1 MKPIINLSRNI
12 LILCLCLIAFTSF
25 MCRRKNQSKSDSST
39 MTVFYADG
47 DEWIMGP
54 VDVIPKMLV
63 FLPLVDDRYEQGKW
77 GLAERWEHSPDYR
90 EWIVH
95 LRRNIRWH
103 DGMPVTAHDIK
114 FTIDL
119 WKHPDVLYYAGA
131 NYGSITVLDD
141 YTFKAIFTN
150 PSDSLLGGWD
160 VYYPKH
166 LLENLDPKE
175 FTSWK
180 FWTEPVGNGPYRYVR
195 HVPRTMIELEA
206 NPDHY
211 KGKPKIERLVLK
223 FGGYPLIELRSGN
236 VDCIDIS
243 SLEAIKLA
251 DDPRFRVYQAEWDG
265 TRRNQIFW
273 NHRNPLFGNVTVRR
287 ALTLAINRRELHRVL
302 NFSDDFF
309 ITDGIYTNF
318 QARRGEI
325 PEPLPYDPEQAK
337 RLLEEAGWHDRNA
350 NRIRDKDGREF
361 HFTMI
366 AEDGIHKQAAVYIQD
381 QLRRVGIRM
390 EIQNLHRSVI
400 RQRFRDG
407 KFDAAIVGTA
417 NGRGHQRCFGK
428 FGKNVYSGYDN
439 PRVTELISKG
449 NAAMEADERDRIY
462 RELSPIFTAD
472 MPVTF
477 LFPGV
482 KTLVAHRRIKGLNS
496 PESGPDPIYFIEYLW
511 VEEESGES
519 EEQNRMGK

>member
-1 MKPIINLSRNI
+1 M
-12 LILCLCLIAFTSF
+12 
-25 MCRRKNQSKSDSST
+25 
-39 MTVFYADG
+39 
-47 DEWIMGP
+47 
-54 VDVIPKMLV
+54 
-63 FLPLVDDRYEQGKW
+63 
-77 GLAERWEHSPDYR
+77 
-90 EWIVH
+90 
-95 LRRNIRWH
+95 
-103 DGMPVTAHDIK
+103 
-114 FTIDL
+114 
-119 WKHPDVLYYAGA
+119 
-131 NYGSITVLDD
+131 
-141 YTFKAIFTN
+141 
-150 PSDSLLGGWD
+150 
-160 VYYPKH
+160 
-166 LLENLDPKE
+166 DPKE

-223 FGGYPLIELRSGN
+223 FGGYPLIELLSGN
-236 VDCIDIS
+236 VDCINIS

-251 DDPRFRVYQAEWDG
+251 DDPRFQVYRGWGPA
-265 TRRNQIFW
+265 RNQIFW

-318 QARRGEI
+318 QSRFGEI

-337 RLLEEAGWHDRNA
+337 RLFEEAGWHNRNA

-366 AEDGIHKQAAVYIQD
+366 VEDGIYKQAAVYIQD
-381 QLRRVGIRM
+381 QFRRVGIRM
-390 EIQNLHRSVI
+390 EIQNLHRDVI
-400 RQRFRDG
+400 MQRFRDG
-407 KFDAAIVGTA
+407 KFDAAILGTP
-417 NGRGHQRCFGK
+417 NGRGHQEYFGK

-477 LFPGV
+477 LFPRV
-482 KTLVAHRRIKGLNS
+482 DTTVAHRRIKGLSS
-496 PESGPDPIYFIEYLW
+496 PFYILPIYYIEHLW
-511 VEEESGES
+511 IEEEDGEH
-519 EEQNRMGK
+519 EEQNNKEE

>member
-1 MKPIINLSRNI
+1 
-12 LILCLCLIAFTSF
+12 
-25 MCRRKNQSKSDSST
+25 
-39 MTVFYADG
+39 
-47 DEWIMGP
+47 
-54 VDVIPKMLV
+54 
-63 FLPLVDDRYEQGKW
+63 
-77 GLAERWEHSPDYR
+77 
-90 EWIVH
+90 
-95 LRRNIRWH
+95 
-103 DGMPVTAHDIK
+103 
-114 FTIDL
+114 
-119 WKHPDVLYYAGA
+119 LYYAGA
-131 NYGSITVLDD
+131 GYGSITVLDD

-150 PSDSLLGGWD
+150 PSDSLLDGWD

-195 HVPRTMIELEA
+195 HVPRTMIEFEA

-223 FGGYPLIELRSGN
+223 FGGYPLIELLSGN
-236 VDCIDIS
+236 VDCINIS
-243 SLEAIKLA
+243 SLDAIKLA
-251 DDPRFRVYQAEWDG
+251 DDPRFRVYQGAVGEG
-265 TRRNQIFW
+265 VKRTQIFW

-302 NFSDDFF
+302 NFSDNFF
-309 ITDGIYTNF
+309 ITDGIYTGK
-318 QARRGEI
+318 QARLGEI

-337 RLLEEAGWHDRNA
+337 RLFEEAGWHDSNA

-366 AEDGIHKQAAVYIQD
+366 VEDGTHGQAAVYIQD

-400 RQRFRDG
+400 KQRFKYG
-407 KFDAAIVGTA
+407 KFDATIVKTP
-417 NGRGHQRCFGK
+417 NGGWHHRIYFGK
-428 FGKNVYSGYDN
+428 FDEDVYSGYDN
-439 PRVTELISKG
+439 PRVAELISKG
-449 NAAMEADERDRIY
+449 NAPMEADERDRIY

-477 LFPGV
+477 LFPQAD
-482 KTLVAHRRIKGLNS
+482 TTVAHRRIKGLIN
-496 PESGPDPIYFIEYLW
+496 PEYGLLLDPIYWIEYLW
-511 VEEESGES
+511 IEEESGEP
-519 EEQNRMGK
+519 EEQNNKEE

>member
-1 MKPIINLSRNI
+1 
-12 LILCLCLIAFTSF
+12 
-25 MCRRKNQSKSDSST
+25 

-47 DEWIMGP
+47 DEWILGP
-54 VDVIPKMLV
+54 VDEIPKLLV
-63 FLPLVDDRYEQGKW
+63 FLPLVDFRDKDGQGKW

-103 DGMPVTAHDIK
+103 DGTPVTAHDIK

-131 NYGSITVLDD
+131 GYGSITVLDD
-141 YTFKAIFTN
+141 YTFKAIFAN
-150 PSDSLLGGWD
+150 PSDSLLDGWD

-195 HVPRTMIELEA
+195 HVPRTMIEFEA

-223 FGGYPLIELRSGN
+223 FGGYPLIELLSGN
-236 VDCIDIS
+236 VDCIKIS
-243 SLEAIKLA
+243 SLDAIKLA
-251 DDPRFRVYQAEWDG
+251 DDPRFRVYQGYVGEG
-265 TRRNQIFW
+265 GRRNQIFW

-302 NFSDDFF
+302 NFSDNFF
-309 ITDGIYTNF
+309 ITDGIYTGN
-318 QARRGEI
+318 QARFGEI

-337 RLLEEAGWHDRNA
+337 RLFEEAGWHDRNA

-361 HFTMI
+361 HFTI
-366 AEDGIHKQAAVYIQD
+366 IVEDGIHKQAAVYIQD

-400 RQRFRDG
+400 MQRFRDG

-417 NGRGHQRCFGK
+417 NGRGHQEYFGK
-428 FGKNVYSGYDN
+428 FGKDVYSGYDN

-477 LFPGV
+477 LFPHAV
-482 KTLVAHRRIKGLNS
+482 TLVAHRRIKGLSS
-496 PESGPDPIYFIEYLW
+496 PECGPDPIYFIEQLW
-511 VEEESGES
+511 IEEGDGEQ
-519 EEQNRMGK
+519 EEQNNKEK